1 MYNGKYQIMFTGV
14 SGVGKTT
21 IAKEVSEMLKIPFI
35 SGSYSD
41 LVPETKDMPHADMI
55 QQDAK
60 TVFMQDMQVLNL
72 RNKAFRVEDN
82 FVTDRSYFDSA
93 AYFINKLSHRLA
105 ECDLDHAIDLCK
117 MLLGQQCTHL
127 IFIPFSSSFFKDW
140 VTEDNGKRVLSKY
153 YQFQVSQVM
162 YGLLDL
168 WGYKPDSKVI
178 QAVNGIPSTG
188 TLEIM
193 GYKVKVL
200 ILDEMNYE
208 KRKYLIRKFLQL

>member
-1 MYNGKYQIMFTGV
+1 MYNSKYQIMFTGV

-41 LVPETKDMPHADMI
+41 LVLETKDMPHAEMI

-72 RNKAFRVEDN
+72 RNKTFRGKDN

-93 AYFINKLSHRLA
+93 AYFINKLSHRIA
-105 ECDLDHAIDLCK
+105 ECELEHSIDLCK
-117 MLLGQQCTHL
+117 MLLSQQCTHL
-127 IFIPFSSSFFKDW
+127 IFIPFSASFYNDW
-140 VTEDNGKRVLSKY
+140 VIEDNGKRVLSKF
-153 YQFQVSQVM
+153 YQFQVSQIM

-168 WGYKPDSKVI
+168 WGYKPDSKLMR
-178 QAVNGIPSTG
+178 AVNGISNYG
-188 TLEIM
+188 MMEIM
-193 GYKVKVL
+193 GYKIKVL

-208 KRKYLIRKFLQL
+208 RRKYIIRKFLQL